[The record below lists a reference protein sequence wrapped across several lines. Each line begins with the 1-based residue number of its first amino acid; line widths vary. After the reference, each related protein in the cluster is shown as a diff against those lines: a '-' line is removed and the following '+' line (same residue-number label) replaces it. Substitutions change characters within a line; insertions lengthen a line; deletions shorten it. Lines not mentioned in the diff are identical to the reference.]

1 MTKNTRFSP
10 EVRQRAIR
18 MVLESQDE
26 YDSQWAAICSIAPKI
41 GCTPETL
48 RVWVRQHERDTGSGD
63 GGLTTAERQRLK
75 ELERENREL
84 RRSNDILRQASAYF
98 GEGGVRPPLE
108 KIMPLLDKLREQ
120 YGVGP
125 VCSELHIAPS
135 TYYHCQQQRHH
146 PDKRSARAQHD
157 DWLKKEIQR
166 VYDENHQ
173 VYGVRKVWRQLLR
186 EGIRV
191 ARCTVARLMA
201 VMGLAGVLRGK
212 KVRTTVSRKAV
223 AACDRVNRQFVA
235 ERPDQLWVADFT
247 WVSTWQGFVYV
258 AFIIDVFAG
267 YIVGWQVS
275 SSMETT
281 FVLDALEQAL
291 WARRPS
297 GTIHHSDKG
306 SQYVSLAYTQRLKE
320 AGLLASTG
328 STGDS
333 YDNAMAESIN
343 GLYKAEVIHRKS
355 WKNRT
360 EVELAT
366 LTWVDWYNNRRL
378 LERLGH
384 TPPAEAEKAYYASI
398 GNDDLA
404 A

>member
-10 EVRQRAIR
+10 EVRQRAVR
-18 MVLESQDE
+18 MVLESQGE
-26 YDSQWAAICSIAPKI
+26 YDSQWATICSIAPKI

-48 RVWVRQHERDTGSGD
+48 RVRVRQHERDTGGGD

-98 GEGGVRPPLE
+98 AKAEFGPPLE
-108 KIMPLLDKLREQ
+108 KMMPLLDKLREQ

-125 VCSELHIAPS
+125 LCSELHIAPS

-146 PDKRSARAQHD
+146 PDKRSARAQRD

-166 VYDENHQ
+166 VYDENHK

-212 KVRTTVSRKAV
+212 KVRTTISRKAV
-223 AACDRVNRQFVA
+223 AAGDRVNRQFVA

-247 WVSTWQGFVYV
+247 YVSTWQGFVYV

-267 YIVGWQVS
+267 YIVGWRVS

-297 GTIHHSDKG
+297 GTVHHSDKG

-355 WKNRT
+355 WKNRA
-360 EVELAT
+360 EVELAI